1 MKYKLTTN
9 TKKFNGVTLYQIQ
22 ALKDFRNVKKDDLGG
37 WIEKEENLSQN
48 GDCWVNGN
56 AIVNGNARVNGYAQ
70 VSGDAIVDGYAWLGG
85 NVHVSGN
92 AVVSGDAWVGGN
104 VHVSGNA
111 IVSGNAWLGGNA
123 HVSGNAVVSG
133 DAQDIPDIL
142 STLPKEVSSVTISGK
157 TYKLETKWVLQ
168 D

>member
-56 AIVNGNARVNGYAQ
+56 AIVSGNARVNGYAQ
-70 VSGDAIVDGYAWLGG
+70 VSGDAIVDGYAWL
-85 NVHVSGN
+85 
-92 AVVSGDAWVGGN
+92 GGN

-157 TYKLETKWVLQ
+157 TYKLETKWILQ